1 MTAYLADGGKGY
13 LQAEFTAQCTNCR
26 ATISN
31 EHLAVLKFARDAV
44 VNPQDERNAKYG
56 LACYQACVRLYRNHT
71 SF

>member
-13 LQAEFTAQCTNCR
+13 LQAKFTAQCVNCR

-31 EHLAVLKFARDAV
+31 ERLAVLKFARDAE
-44 VNPQDERNAKYG
+44 VNPHNKRDTQKY
-56 LACYQACVRLYRNHT
+56 ACYQACVRLYRNQT